1 MGELKT
7 SIVIDVSGNLERMA
21 ARYTRTLERFGETG
35 RRHLVSL
42 SRAADDAGRVLDRV
56 GNRYTAL
63 VTGAAALGTAKMVMD
78 LELRFVRL
86 GIQAGKGAEEIDAL
100 KRSIFDVAQ
109 ASDIRVDPGQIT
121 GAIEAIVEKTG
132 DLGFARDNLR
142 NIALA
147 IQATGAEG
155 SAIGEI
161 MAEFQ
166 KMGVKAPQ
174 EVLRAIDTLNVQ
186 GKEGAFTLNNLA
198 ALGPRV
204 ITAYTALGRTG
215 VPALREMGAAL
226 QVIRMGTGE
235 ARQAATA
242 FEAVLRTLADPEKI
256 KELKAVAGIDVFD
269 PEKLKKG
276 ERVLRP
282 INELM
287 VEIVKKS
294 GGDMVKLNQVFDAEA
309 VRAFNQAASEFRRT
323 GQLETLEKFM
333 RVQGD
338 GKTTM
343 EDSARAAQTASAAIT
358 NLFTAWKRFADSNLT
373 GPIQSLANLLNS
385 LSSEKM
391 NTVMQSLKWAGLAL
405 GGALVLRK
413 VGGVFTKGGAP
424 GVGGGFAGG
433 MAGALGG
440 GGMPIPVYVVNK
452 HLSLTPDAWTGG
464 AGGAAGKL
472 GKVGGVLAGV
482 GRAANLVGLG
492 ATVFGGGY
500 AAGTVASGYIDSK
513 ISQWTGREATLGTW
527 IYDLLHRE
535 KTAGQG
541 AGEKQKVD
549 VNVKLE
555 VEGKDATARAKEA
568 RAKGGEVDVETGT
581 RIAAGA
587 S

>member
-1 MGELKT
+1 MSNDLKT
-7 SIVIDVSGNLERMA
+7 SIVIDISGNLERTA

-63 VTGAAALGTAKMVMD
+63 VTGAAALGTAKMIMD
-78 LELRFVRL
+78 LEMRMVRL
-86 GIQAGKGAEEIDAL
+86 GINAGKGAEEMEAL
-100 KRSIFDVAQ
+100 KKQVFAIA
-109 ASDIRVDPGQIT
+109 AAPDIRLDPGKLLT
-121 GAIEAIVEKTG
+121 ALEAIEEKTG
-132 DLGFARDNLR
+132 NLDNAQKNLR

-147 IQATGAEG
+147 IQATGDSGEN
-155 SAIGEI
+155 IGEI
-161 MAEFQ
+161 VGQLE
-166 KMGVKAPQ
+166 KMGVVDPSKIM
-174 EVLRAIDTLNVQ
+174 EAIDTLNLQ
-186 GKEGAFTLNNLA
+186 GKEGGMSLA
-198 ALGPRV
+198 NITRLAPRLLS
-204 ITAYTALGRTG
+204 TYAAMGRTG
-215 VPALREMGAAL
+215 VPAVRELGAAL
-226 QVIRMGTGE
+226 KVIQDGTGDQ
-235 ARQAATA
+235 RKAAAA
-242 FEAVLRTLADPEKI
+242 FESMMQTFMDPEKV
-256 KELKAVAGIDVFD
+256 KQLKAVAGVDVFD
-269 PEKLKKG
+269 PERLKKG

-282 INELM
+282 INEIM
-287 VEIVKKS
+287 TEIVKKS
-294 GGDMVKLNQVFDAEA
+294 RGDLTKIAQVFDASA
-309 VRAFNQAASEFRRT
+309 VRGFAAAAEEFKRT
-323 GQLETLEKFM
+323 GSLDTLEKFM
-333 RVQGD
+333 RMQGD
-338 GKTTM
+338 GKSTLD
-343 EDSARAAQTASAAIT
+343 DSRRAAQTASAAVD

-391 NTVMQSLKWAGLAL
+391 DTVLQSLKYAGLAL

-413 VGGVFTKGGAP
+413 VGGIFTKGGAP
-424 GVGGGFAGG
+424 GVGGGFGG
-433 MAGALGG
+433 GAMGAL

-464 AGGAAGKL
+464 VGGAAGKI

-500 AAGTVASGYIDSK
+500 AAGTAASGWIDQK
-513 ISQWTGREATLGTW
+513 ISEKTGREATLGTW

-535 KTAGQG
+535 KTVGQG

-568 RAKGGEVDVETGT
+568 RASGGEVDVETGT
-581 RIAAGA
+581 RVAAGGV
-587 S
+587 